1 MIILL
6 IAIGALGMFYV
17 SVSRNRAD
25 SWEVKERLDIINVYL
40 IIYEII
46 CVLVLI
52 CLLIVASSGCKN
64 QQKIEMYQEENK
76 NIESQIDELVENY
89 MSYESE
95 TLKEFKAESS
105 ITLVSLYPELKADEL
120 VKTQIKT
127 YTSNN
132 NKIKKLKEGIIDN
145 STIKWWIYFGK

>member
-6 IAIGALGMFYV
+6 IVIGVLGMFYV
-17 SVSRNRAD
+17 ERSHKNAN
-25 SWEVKERLDIINVYL
+25 SWRKKDVLDGAKIALVFYEFICVCILATL
-40 IIYEII
+40 III
-46 CVLVLI
+46 
-52 CLLIVASSGCKN
+52 ASFNSKN
-64 QQKIEMYQEENK
+64 QQKIAMYQEENT
-76 NIESQIDELVENY
+76 NIETQIDELVENY

-120 VKTQIKT
+120 VKTQIET

-132 NKIKKLKEGIIDN
+132 AKIKNLKEGIIDN
-145 STIKWWIYFGK
+145 STVKWWIYFGK